1 MKSKDFIL
9 YLVLILK
16 KEKKGEKKEK
26 KSWQEGEI
34 RAILSERLTESKTG
48 SQEKGK
54 KFLTNGSESVKIKKN
69 RESGEE
75 TKRVEKASEVVYL
88 VN

>member
-1 MKSKDFIL
+1 MRRKKG
-9 YLVLILK
+9 K
-16 KEKKGEKKEK
+16 KELTRGGDTCYIKRALDGEQNREPRK
-26 KSWQEGEI
+26 
-34 RAILSERLTESKTG
+34 R
-48 SQEKGK
+48 K